1 MQGLNRV
8 AHNGGNASGWETLEK
23 RCLTSLVVKD
33 FARKPTWH
41 RFRCTRHKLL
51 SLRVD
56 RGRREVDPTFAV
68 KLPWL
73 QGFSSRAQNVSRS
86 SVCTSSK
93 IQIQQCLLSILCKR
107 KTLVV
112 KRISTRTGMSETV
125 VVSVPA
131 VWAPVYLS
139 QRMRWVSLCT
149 DTEGWPYVGDRSLLL
164 RSVYSVISL
173 LLANGMEGNTLS
185 YYSMY
190 MLYIIHYILCTA
202 YM

>member
-93 IQIQQCLLSILCKR
+93 IQIQQCLLSILPFTAFFFLVRCTSKVIANAAIMSLWYKCHSRHTLFYQKPGPSFRVR
-107 KTLVV
+107 KKLGWSAFNLGITLFKPVV
-112 KRISTRTGMSETV
+112 TSEEG
-125 VVSVPA
+125 
-131 VWAPVYLS
+131 VWGGQY
-139 QRMRWVSLCT
+139 
-149 DTEGWPYVGDRSLLL
+149 RSRGL
-164 RSVYSVISL
+164 R
-173 LLANGMEGNTLS
+173 GTS
-185 YYSMY
+185 YYK
-190 MLYIIHYILCTA
+190 
-202 YM
+202 